1 MRRRDFVTPSW
12 VLFPVGIAGCL
23 THGDPEPEPEIA
35 VLEIAN
41 HRRDERYEF
50 ILEIEDEEGVVLAET
65 YTLGPAGA
73 GDSERVLEA
82 PVSPGSHT
90 VRVDVDGESATAKT
104 RALTS
109 DDEPCLRLEFYLG
122 AETLH
127 LEHRTYDQ
135 CE

>member
-1 MRRRDFVTPSW
+1 MTPSW
-12 VLFPVGIAGCL
+12 VLFSVGIAGCL
-23 THGDPEPEPEIA
+23 TFGDAEPEPEIA

-41 HRRDERYEF
+41 HRRDESYDFR
-50 ILEIEDEEGVVLAET
+50 LEIEDEEEVALAET
-65 YTLGPAGA
+65 YSLGPAGA

-82 PVSPGSHT
+82 PVRPGAYT
-90 VRVDVDGESATAKT
+90 VRVDVDGESATAET
-104 RALTS
+104 RALIS

-135 CE
+135 CG